1 MYNSRALGFFSA
13 SAAVRPRPS
22 HGTEASKQASMD
34 PGRRAFPTGEV
45 AGGGELSLV
54 AAQAGEQQLVRPQQ
68 RRGGHG
74 RQRRAEV
81 GEVEVG
87 GVGDAGGGGPE
98 RAGHLVGDERR
109 AAERARALVV
119 LHPAVEAGPVEDV
132 AAVAEPPHLVAA
144 ADAAQAHRAVSG
156 LRLQLQ
162 LVEPHHG
169 EDLLDDHRR
178 HRPELRAAVLL
189 QQQQHR
195 RLLRQ
200 VPPLRRGAVL
210 LLVVVLQ
217 QRLVVV
223 PEIQQVA
230 EAHGV
235 ERPEEEAADVP
246 QQQQEVEQL
255 LREHQ
260 LRVAHRETHAW
271 RDRGSA
277 CPDLRLVSLGVS
289 VPLGLRWWEGGR
301 WGRRDVPGA
310 SSGYADMARWL
321 AMRGR
326 ERRSGRGG
334 YIKREEEG
342 WVMRG
347 RISCIRT
354 GGLAGGGGL
363 VGFGGGGGVGPP
375 PPPPPHCPVPCRAS
389 LV

>member
-1 MYNSRALGFFSA
+1 
-13 SAAVRPRPS
+13 
-22 HGTEASKQASMD
+22 MD

-178 HRPELRAAVLL
+178 HRPELRAPVL
-189 QQQQHR
+189 QHR

-200 VPPLRRGAVL
+200 VPPLRGGAVL
-210 LLVVVLQ
+210 LLLVVLQ

-230 EAHGV
+230 EPHGV

-260 LRVAHRETHAW
+260 LRVAHRETHAC

-277 CPDLRLVSLGVS
+277 CPDLRPGRVRACG
-289 VPLGLRWWEGGR
+289 GGR
-301 WGRRDVPGA
+301 GKVGA
-310 SSGYADMARWL
+310 TRCAGCFLRICRYGAV

-334 YIKREEEG
+334 GYIKREEEG
-342 WVMRG
+342 WAMRG
-347 RISCIRT
+347 RISCIRYWW
-354 GGLAGGGGL
+354 AGRC
-363 VGFGGGGGVGPP
+363 PP
-375 PPPPPHCPVPCRAS
+375 LPPCRAVPPSCEPSARATDPPRTRIPS
-389 LV
+389 LPSSTQAGRE